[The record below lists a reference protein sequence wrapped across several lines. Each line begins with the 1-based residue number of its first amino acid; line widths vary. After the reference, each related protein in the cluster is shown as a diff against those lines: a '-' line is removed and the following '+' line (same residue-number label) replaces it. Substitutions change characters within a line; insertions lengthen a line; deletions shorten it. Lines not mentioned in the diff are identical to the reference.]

1 MRRQSQTLK
10 RKAAYGALAD
20 VLENDTSRQELI
32 DQLRK
37 VAATPPQ
44 DPVPAIAPPEAEE
57 EKRCWKTSPTSVA
70 ATGKPCRRV
79 LPSSIATVATSHKPF
94 NPHTFSAA
102 ATQFAILAG
111 AVFILLAVTPVC
123 LAALPEN
130 GQVGTQKNQ
139 HKSSWLHLP
148 AMITGA
154 FVIDLLLLA
163 LTLFVGQLL
172 ADRLNTGN
180 KTIAFQQG
188 LFLNAFALIEFFKA
202 LLRLIFCPRVP
213 DLRPFAISDQSA
225 KYWAVRLS
233 VLSGLIGYGLLV
245 AVPIISNR

>member
-1 MRRQSQTLK
+1 M
-10 RKAAYGALAD
+10 
-20 VLENDTSRQELI
+20 LENVTDISRRYGEALSSRFA
-32 DQLRK
+32 QLYRN
-37 VAATPPQ
+37 P
-44 DPVPAIAPPEAEE
+44 
-57 EKRCWKTSPTSVA
+57 
-70 ATGKPCRRV
+70 
-79 LPSSIATVATSHKPF
+79 VATSHKPF

-245 AVPIISNR
+245 AVPIISNRLTCSSARWRTC